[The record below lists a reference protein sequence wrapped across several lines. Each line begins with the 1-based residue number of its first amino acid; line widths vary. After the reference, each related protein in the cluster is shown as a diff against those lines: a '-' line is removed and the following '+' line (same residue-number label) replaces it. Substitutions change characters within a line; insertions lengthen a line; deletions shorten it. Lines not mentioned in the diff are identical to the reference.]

1 MKLQRKQKTAPR
13 IANWHPSFRFD
24 DRLPDLKVV
33 RTSFF
38 VNMLFVTLA
47 LAAALFTVFREYTAA
62 SLKTDIALAESRVAE
77 LSAQNGRLIAM
88 SNEFSLAA
96 RKFTE
101 IETFREAPFATS
113 ELLVALGRTV
123 PQFVDFTSIAYD
135 KGQLLLRGSI
145 RGASDTASARLT
157 TYLEALRAD
166 SGVGGAFSDISLTSL
181 LRDPRTQGLSFEI
194 QLKQAPDD
202 KAKNTRA

>member
-13 IANWHPSFRFD
+13 IENWHPSFRFE

-47 LAAALFTVFREYTAA
+47 LAAALLTTFREYTTA
-62 SLKTDIALAESRVAE
+62 SLETDIAQAESRVAE
-77 LSAQNGRLIAM
+77 LGAKNGKLLAM
-88 SNEFSLAA
+88 NKDFSLAV

-101 IETFREAPFATS
+101 IENFRAAPFVPS

-123 PQFVDFTSIAYD
+123 PEFVDFTSISYD

-145 RGASDTASARLT
+145 RGASDTASSRLT
-157 TYLEALRAD
+157 AYLDALRAD
-166 SGVGGAFSDISLTSL
+166 ADVGGAFPDISLTSL

-194 QLKQAPDD
+194 QLKQTAEN
-202 KAKNTRA
+202 KAKNARA